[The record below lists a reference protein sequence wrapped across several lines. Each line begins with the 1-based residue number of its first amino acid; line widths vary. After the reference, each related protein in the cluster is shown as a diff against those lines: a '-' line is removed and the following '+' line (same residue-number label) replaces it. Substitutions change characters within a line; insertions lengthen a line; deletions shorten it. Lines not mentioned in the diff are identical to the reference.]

1 MTESPAVRIAR
12 FGSQPR
18 ELKHWLSLCEHSI
31 CVDRRDKVFAL
42 LGLSSDCE
50 GVLVPDYSMSISRVY
65 KSMLQL
71 YLRGTIKDSHDH
83 DLLSISQRLQRM
95 LSVPREPLHLGKTE
109 TQSIWVRLHYWD
121 RYHVSIANTGR
132 VKMNFQELPASLKYR
147 PKDRVHKKL
156 EISLF
161 DLYHQYCKSIR

>member
-31 CVDRRDKVFAL
+31 SVDRRDKVSAL

-65 KSMLQL
+65 KSVLQL

-109 TQSIWVRLHYWD
+109 TQSIWVRLHYLGPISCIHSKHWL
-121 RYHVSIANTGR
+121 RKN
-132 VKMNFQELPASLKYR
+132 ELPGTSCI
-147 PKDRVHKKL
+147 PKISSKRQSSQ
-156 EISLF
+156 EIRDIPVRSPS
-161 DLYHQYCKSIR
+161 SIL